1 MGMTMDLADTVQPSA
16 VLDFYPISW
25 SKKKKEKQDS
35 QIDYE
40 SDERALLA

>member
-1 MGMTMDLADTVQPSA
+1 MTMDLADTVQPSA

-25 SKKKKEKQDS
+25 SKKKKKKKKQDS